1 MSEFKTFEDTSVLR
15 DFSALSRK
23 EFEALLRDYRSIPES
38 DLIEWINRLR
48 VERNAVILAH
58 NYQELEVQNTAD
70 YIGDSLGLSI
80 EATKSDA
87 SIIVFCGVDFMA
99 ESAKILNPDKKVII
113 PDNRADCPMARM
125 VSAAGL
131 RKMKLLYPDAVVVT
145 YVNSTADVKAESDI
159 CCTSANAVEVVKSL
173 GDKKIIFA
181 PDKNLALYVEKMTG
195 ADIIPWE
202 GFCYVHNSFS
212 ARDVN
217 VALEEYPG
225 ALFIAH
231 PEAPM
236 DVLDRADLI
245 TSTSGMVK
253 WVEENTDIIAERGVI
268 IGTEVGLVNQVL
280 AKHPGARIYPLFDK
294 AICRTQKMIDLP
306 KICWALENE
315 QFEVEIDEA
324 IRIRAYTSLKRMID
338 IVP

>member
-324 IRIRAYTSLKRMID
+324 IRIRAYSSLKRMID

>member
-1 MSEFKTFEDTSVLR
+1 MSEVKTFEETSVLR
-15 DFSALSRK
+15 DYSVLSRK
-23 EFEALLRDYRSIPES
+23 DFEISLSCYRRLPENALTER
-38 DLIEWINRLR
+38 INRLR
-48 VERNAVILAH
+48 IEKNAVILAH
-58 NYQELEVQNTAD
+58 NYQELKVQNIAD

-80 EATKSDA
+80 EATETDA
-87 SIIVFCGVDFMA
+87 SIVVFCGVDFMA
-99 ESAKILNPDKKVII
+99 ESAKILNPDKRVII

-125 VSAAGL
+125 ISAEGL
-131 RKMKLLYPDAVVVT
+131 RKMKQLYPEAVVVT
-145 YVNSTADVKAESDI
+145 YVNSTAEVKAESDI

-173 GDKKIIFA
+173 GNKKIIFT

-202 GFCYVHNSFS
+202 GFCYVHNSFTS
-212 ARDVN
+212 MDVN

-245 TSTSGMVK
+245 TSTSGMIK
-253 WVEENTDIIAERGVI
+253 WVDRNLDLVAERGVI
-268 IGTEVGLVNQVL
+268 IGTEIGLVNQIL
-280 AKHPGARIYPLFDK
+280 AKHPEARIYPLFDR

-315 QFEVEIDEA
+315 QFEIEIVEET
-324 IRIRAYTSLKRMID
+324 RLRAYNSLKRMID